1 MKRLALLILMILP
14 AAPLAASE
22 WVSLRGDA
30 QGRASITYDGNAEL
44 REWHY
49 TYKSGRRYKP
59 GLAVWASPALAVIAG
74 RPMAFIGGYDQTMH
88 ALDLAEKRSLWRKVT
103 NGEIAAAPA
112 VGRIGGLDVVFWGS
126 ADRTV
131 YAYVTYNGRKLW
143 TRELVEATTS
153 LGDVNLSSPL
163 LHNGRL
169 YIACF
174 AYDRA
179 LRRSEQKAWLFCLDM
194 RNGEIIW
201 KLVVSNGFVSS
212 PVGFELDGRFHI
224 AIAAR
229 KGLLQCFDVSGP
241 KLKRAWHFQMP
252 HEVFGS
258 PVAETNTKS
267 PLLFLGS
274 KFGNLIA
281 IDARTG
287 EEKWQQMAGNWIDNS
302 ACIGEIDG
310 RNIVYVGSH
319 DYCVYAFAAADGTE
333 LWKRNLGGE
342 VYSAPSFFMVD
353 NEAYIAASS
362 LDNHLYVLNAHDGS
376 LITSYFTGT
385 PIWDKVPKG
394 DTLWGSPAVVS
405 AGVQTVAVHGS
416 FNNTVYV
423 LPLMQDCTLRAHAR
437 SSTSLWWSLLVVMV
451 LFLAAVLP
459 AVVSIPSR
467 RRRQTDGE

>member
-1 MKRLALLILMILP
+1 VRKLALLILMILP
-14 AAPLAASE
+14 AGPVPASE
-22 WVSLRGDA
+22 WVSLRGNA
-30 QGRASITYDGNAEL
+30 QGRASITYGGAAEL

-59 GLAVWASPALAVIAG
+59 GLAVWASPALALIDG
-74 RPMAFIGGYDQTMH
+74 KPMAFIGGYDQTMH
-88 ALDLAEKRSLWRKVT
+88 ALELTEKKVLWRKVT
-103 NGEIAAAPA
+103 NGEIASAPA
-112 VGRIGGLDVVFWGS
+112 IGRVGGLDVVFWGS

-143 TRELVEATTS
+143 TKELVEATTS

-163 LHNGRL
+163 LHDGRL

-194 RNGEIIW
+194 RNGEVLW
-201 KLVVSNGFVSS
+201 KLVVSNGFISS
-212 PVGFELDGRFHI
+212 PVGFELDGRFHV

-229 KGLLQCFDVSGP
+229 KGLLQCFDVSGA

-258 PVAETNTKS
+258 PAVGTGKDN

-310 RNIVYVGSH
+310 RNVVYVGSH
-319 DYCVYAFAAADGTE
+319 DYCVYAFAAADGEE

-342 VYSAPSFFMVD
+342 VYSAPSFFTVD
-353 NEAYIAASS
+353 DEAYIAASS
-362 LDNHLYVLNAHDGS
+362 LDNHLYVLNARDGS
-376 LITSYFTGT
+376 IVTSYFTGT

-405 AGVQTVAVHGS
+405 AGTQTVAVHGS

-423 LPLMQDCTLRAHAR
+423 LPLMQDCTLRAQAR
-437 SSTSLWWSLLVVMV
+437 SSAALWWSLLVMLAVFLLV
-451 LFLAAVLP
+451 LLP

-467 RRRQTDGE
+467 KREIPGGE

>member
-1 MKRLALLILMILP
+1 VLLAVSLLCAGP
-14 AAPLAASE
+14 AHASE

-30 QGRASITYDGNAEL
+30 GGQASVTYDGDAEI

-59 GLAVWASPALAVIAG
+59 GLAVWASPALAVVAG

-88 ALDLAEKRSLWRKVT
+88 ALDLADKKVLWRKVT
-103 NGEIAAAPA
+103 NGEIATAPA
-112 VGRIGGLDVVFWGS
+112 VGRVSGLDVVFWGS

-153 LGDVNLSSPL
+153 LGDVNVSSPL
-163 LHNGRL
+163 LHEGRL

-174 AYDRA
+174 AYDRSIG
-179 LRRSEQKAWLFCLDM
+179 RSDQKARLFCLDM
-194 RNGEIIW
+194 RSGDVIW
-201 KLVVSNGFVSS
+201 KMVVSNGYVSS
-212 PVGFELDGRFHI
+212 PVGFELDGRFHV

-229 KGLLQCFDVSGP
+229 KGLLQCFDVSGTGP
-241 KLKRAWHFQMP
+241 KRAWHFQMP

-258 PVAETNTKS
+258 PAVEMNAEN

-281 IDARTG
+281 IDARNG

-302 ACIGEIDG
+302 ACIGELDG
-310 RNIVYVGSH
+310 RNVVFVGSH

-333 LWKRNLGGE
+333 LWKRSLGGE
-342 VYSAPSFFMVD
+342 VYSAPSFFRVEKD
-353 NEAYIAASS
+353 AFVAVSS
-362 LDNHLYVLNAHDGS
+362 LDNHLHVLNARDGS
-376 LITSYFTGT
+376 IVTSYFTGT

-394 DTLWGSPAVVS
+394 DTLWGSPAVVAS
-405 AGVQTVAVHGS
+405 GMNTAAIQGS

-423 LPLMQDCTLRAHAR
+423 LPLLKDCSLRARAR
-437 SSTSLWWSLLVVMV
+437 SSASLWWSLLVVMAIFLGV
-451 LFLAAVLP
+451 LLP
-459 AVVSIPSR
+459 AVVVIPSR
-467 RRRQTDGE
+467 RRKLPRDE